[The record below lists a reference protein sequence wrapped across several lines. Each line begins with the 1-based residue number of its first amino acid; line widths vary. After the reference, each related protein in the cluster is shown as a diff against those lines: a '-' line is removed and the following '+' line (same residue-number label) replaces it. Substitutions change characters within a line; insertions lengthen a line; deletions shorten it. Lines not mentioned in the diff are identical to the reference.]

1 MNIPLNINF
10 QQILLHLL
18 NFVILAGG
26 LYFLLYGPVKKFMDG
41 RQKHYSDLKSQ
52 TEDELAKAKAL
63 EQEYRERLSA
73 ADAEIAESKAEAGR
87 AAAEISDKIIA
98 DAEKKKEEI
107 IADGR
112 AAAERE
118 RRRAV
123 DDAREEIVGLA
134 VAATEKM
141 MAEGEAK

>member
-41 RQKHYSDLKSQ
+41 RQKHYADLKAQ
-52 TEDELAKAKAL
+52 TEDALAKAEAVK
-63 EQEYRERLSA
+63 QEYAERLAS
-73 ADAEIAESKAEAGR
+73 ADAEIAESKAEASK
-87 AAAEISDKIIA
+87 AAAEISEKIIA

-112 AAAERE
+112 AAAES
-118 RRRAV
+118 RAV

>member
-10 QQILLHLL
+10 QQILLHML

-41 RQKHYSDLKSQ
+41 RQKHYADLKAQ
-52 TEDELAKAKAL
+52 TEDALAKAEAVK
-63 EQEYRERLSA
+63 QEYAERLAS
-73 ADAEIAESKAEAGR
+73 ADAEISESKAEASK
-87 AAAEISDKIIA
+87 AAAEISEKIIA

>member
-18 NFVILAGG
+18 NFVILASG

-41 RQKHYSDLKSQ
+41 RQKHYADLKAQ

-63 EQEYRERLSA
+63 EQEYSERLSA
-73 ADAEIAESKAEAGR
+73 ADTEIAERKAEAGR
-87 AAAEISDKIIA
+87 AAQQISDKIIA

>member
-41 RQKHYSDLKSQ
+41 RQKHYSDLKAQ

-63 EQEYRERLSA
+63 EQEYR
-73 ADAEIAESKAEAGR
+73 SKQSR
-87 AAAEISDKIIA
+87 SRDI
-98 DAEKKKEEI
+98 
-107 IADGR
+107 R
-112 AAAERE
+112 
-118 RRRAV
+118 
-123 DDAREEIVGLA
+123 
-134 VAATEKM
+134 
-141 MAEGEAK
+141 

>member
-41 RQKHYSDLKSQ
+41 RQKHYSDLKAQ

-63 EQEYRERLSA
+63 EREYRERLSA
-73 ADAEIAESKAEAGR
+73 ADAEIAESKAR
-87 AAAEISDKIIA
+87 QSRSRDIHKIIA
-98 DAEKKKEEI
+98 DVEKKKEEI
-107 IADGR
+107 IADD
-112 AAAERE
+112 AAAERS
-118 RRRAV
+118 
-123 DDAREEIVGLA
+123 
-134 VAATEKM
+134 AAEPLTMQEKRS
-141 MAEGEAK
+141 

>member
-41 RQKHYSDLKSQ
+41 RQKHYSDLKAQ

-63 EQEYRERLSA
+63 EQEYRERLY
-73 ADAEIAESKAEAGR
+73 AEIAESKAEASR